1 MSNCNRVG
9 MKLAGAQVESF
20 CLVNCQVMLVV
31 FQIPGYQLYVHFP
44 CRYSMFAL
52 IDSAREGHM
61 SPRSPPQLSHWRFT
75 TALIT
80 VTAWSTN
87 ERAPHETLSIYE
99 TLRLIKTIPTLK
111 ENKMLWKYIKRN
123 HIWKGI
129 AKMTHQYVKYSSSS
143 LICTI

>member
-1 MSNCNRVG
+1 MQLRGHEISRSTSRVILPC
-9 MKLAGAQVESF
+9 KLSGNA
-20 CLVNCQVMLVV
+20 CC
-31 FQIPGYQLYVHFP
+31 IPDPRYQLYVHFP
-44 CRYSMFAL
+44 CRYSTFAL